1 MVDVDKIKKTT
12 DLLALVGRD
21 VKLIKVASTAGG
33 EYAGECPFCGGRD
46 RFRVQ
51 PEQGRW
57 WCRQCGDRWQDAI
70 GYIQKRHGVGF
81 KEAAALLGDYEA
93 PPLPARPAQ
102 PDADPVAEVDLARW
116 REAGEQLVAEAVAAL
131 WSPDGDPVRRQ
142 LRESRGLDDESLRA
156 FKVGYVTAERF
167 DELPAWGL
175 PPETNAETGRPR
187 KVWLPRG
194 VLIPCYIDGELRY
207 IKVRRPDAELRGADD
222 RKVVFVK
229 GGHPAL
235 FNADALAGADV
246 VLLVEGEFDAML
258 AHQAGRGHLAAG
270 TLGSAQGRL
279 DVDRWARYLL
289 QARLVLV
296 AYDADAAGSKGS
308 EALARLSARV
318 RRVRVPVLRLG
329 DKDIVDYYR
338 AGGDVRGWLEGAL
351 GVESAAGRV
360 YERTKKAHGGA
371 REASYQNDNLKT
383 SQVLADKFGVS
394 QPTILRDAQFAR
406 AVAPSLT
413 VGEFIAGKTI
423 DELHRILDVG
433 DLLHHQERELYALA
447 RQELA
452 RREAADEKKTSRPL
466 F

>member
-102 PDADPVAEVDLARW
+102 PAADPVAEIDLAFW
-116 REAGEQLVAEAVAAL
+116 RETGEQLVAEAVAAL
-131 WSPDGDPVRRQ
+131 WSPDGEPVRRQ
-142 LRESRGLDDESLRA
+142 LRESRGLDDESLRE
-156 FKVGYVTAERF
+156 FKVGYINVERF
-167 DELPAWGL
+167 DELPTWGL

-207 IKVRRPDAELRGADD
+207 IKVRRPDADLRGADE

-246 VLLVEGEFDAML
+246 ALLAEGEFDAML
-258 AHQAGRGHLAAG
+258 AHQVGRGHLAAG

-279 DVDRWARYLL
+279 DVDRWARYLIR
-289 QARLVLV
+289 ARRLLVC
-296 AYDADAAGSKGS
+296 YDADAAGRKHGDRIAS
-308 EALARLSARV
+308 LSARAE
-318 RRVRVPVLRLG
+318 RVRVPVLRPG

-338 AGGDVRGWLEGAL
+338 AGGDVRGWLESVL
-351 GVESAAGRV
+351 GVDAVKNDPEAAKARMVATQNNDAGRAALANLPKLV
-360 YERTKKAHGGA
+360 NDTIH
-371 REASYQNDNLKT
+371 ASEQ
-383 SQVLADKFGVS
+383 A
-394 QPTILRDAQFAR
+394 AA
-406 AVAPSLT
+406 AVGIVPSLT

-433 DLLHHQERELYALA
+433 DLLHHQERELYILA

-452 RREAADEKKTSRPL
+452 RREAATEKKTSRPL